1 MFARHTIS
9 DFPPFYVQNPNV
21 SDSLEAPHLN
31 EGNNS
36 EVTPLVA
43 RLIDRACRGGE
54 QAISVNDLSAEKLL
68 EIMDYW
74 SKNTEV

>member
-1 MFARHTIS
+1 MFARDTIS
-9 DFPPFYVQNPNV
+9 NIESFYVHNSNV
-21 SDSLEAPHLN
+21 SDCLENPHLN
-31 EGNNS
+31 ESNNS

-74 SKNTEV
+74 SNNTEV